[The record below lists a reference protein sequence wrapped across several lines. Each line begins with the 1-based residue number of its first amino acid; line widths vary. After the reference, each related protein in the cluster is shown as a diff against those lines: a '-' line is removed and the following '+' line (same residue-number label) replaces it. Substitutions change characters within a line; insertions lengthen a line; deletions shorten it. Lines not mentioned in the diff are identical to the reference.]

1 MNITFVKASMEVEEA
16 VALVIEELDL
26 DKNQII
32 DEEEFVAGF
41 EKWLNSTSSPA
52 PLSSSESQEDIYQVS
67 TCTITFTQKRNQ

>member
-41 EKWLNSTSSPA
+41 EKWLNSASSPA

-67 TCTITFTQKRNQ
+67 TSTITFTQKRNQ